1 MTQYML
7 PACKSVYHD
16 LARLDPLYDQ
26 LYRMLLSEENGVL
39 RYGKRFYEEFSKKR
53 RYAECTDETGMTEQ
67 EFRRICEQSMGDAF
81 LLNLST
87 VCTCYEAEKRVKYA
101 LFG

>member
-1 MTQYML
+1 
-7 PACKSVYHD
+7 
-16 LARLDPLYDQ
+16 
-26 LYRMLLSEENGVL
+26 
-39 RYGKRFYEEFSKKR
+39 
-53 RYAECTDETGMTEQ
+53 MTEQ